1 MGLFSRLKGKDK
13 ATEEPVAEKKAP
25 ESVPEPVPVPAE
37 SEAGRTFKMTFRCPQ
52 YFKADPEGVY
62 YVIIDGESHKVEP
75 LKAVSLVLPEG
86 MHNVRVYSYPET
98 LDDVNMDFMLD
109 REKVLSVSVNVLKGT
124 MKIFDYQHP

>member
-13 ATEEPVAEKKAP
+13 ASEEPAAEKKEP
-25 ESVPEPVPVPAE
+25 ETVPEPVTEEPKEV
-37 SEAGRTFKMTFRCPQ
+37 RTFKMTFRCPQ
-52 YFKADPEGVY
+52 YFKADPEGCY
-62 YVIIDGESHKVEP
+62 YVFIDGEANKVEP
-75 LKAVSLVLPEG
+75 FKAISKVLPEG

-124 MKIFDYQHP
+124 MRIFDYQHP